1 MKHLALALL
10 LLACTAGC
18 LDTAAD
24 PPPADEIA
32 ARFIATEEQAT
43 DFTATVAVTAGSE
56 NVTLRLFRKAPEN
69 YRLEFL
75 EPADL
80 AGTVVV
86 SNGTR
91 KWRYDPA
98 TRTALTVAGPYIQA
112 AFSEPPY
119 PGWAEEVRGYAET
132 VAGALSEQ
140 NASYRG
146 TESVC
151 GRTAYILEV
160 TGDSKTFEAPTRYRE
175 AVHCFRVWID
185 AETWLLLGVEMY
197 GNEGNLILSAEYT
210 DPSANTGLPDDI
222 FVFDPP
228 AGVEVRPMPTAAITP
243 LFLWSI
249 QDARRYGV
257 EMPSYLPE
265 GYAFADGVHLP
276 GGYTMLRFTDGSND
290 LEVVKRL
297 HDPYREEAVLPGTP
311 DVVLLSGGREAGY
324 VSADGRDQLRWRD
337 GEYSYHLTGGM
348 LGKDELVRVA
358 ESVAIE
364 AAPVP
369 A

>member
-10 LLACTAGC
+10 ALAFTAGC
-18 LDTAAD
+18 LGTAAD

-32 ARFIATEEQAT
+32 ARFVAAQEQAA
-43 DFTATVAVTAGSE
+43 DFSATVAVAAGSE
-56 NVTLRLFRKAPEN
+56 NVTVRLLQKDPGN

-75 EPADL
+75 KPADL

-98 TRTALTVAGPYIQA
+98 TRTALTVAGPYIA
-112 AFSEPPY
+112 ASISEPPY

-132 VAGALSEQ
+132 VAKSLEEQ

-146 TESVC
+146 SESIG

-160 TGDSKTFEAPTRYRE
+160 AGGSKLFEAPTRYRE
-175 AVHCFRVWID
+175 AVHSFRARID
-185 AETWLLLGVEMY
+185 AGTWLLLGMELY
-197 GNEGNLILSAEYT
+197 GKEGDLILSAEYT
-210 DPSANTGLPDDI
+210 DPSANTGLPDDLFI
-222 FVFDPP
+222 FDPP
-228 AGVEVRPMPTAAITP
+228 AGIEVRPMPTAAITP

-249 QDARRYGV
+249 EDARHSGV

-265 GYAFADGVHLP
+265 GYGFADGAHLP
-276 GGYTMLRFTDGSND
+276 GAYTILRFTDGSD
-290 LEVVKRL
+290 ELKFEQRL
-297 HDPYREEAVLPGTP
+297 HDPYREEGLLPGTP
-311 DVVLLSGGREAGY
+311 DAVHLAGGREADY
-324 VSADGRDQLRWRD
+324 VSADGRDHLKWRA
-337 GEYSYHLTGGM
+337 GEYSCLLTAGM
-348 LGKDELVRVA
+348 LGKEELVRVA
-358 ESVAIE
+358 ESVGCRIV
-364 AAPVP
+364 PVP

>member
-1 MKHLALALL
+1 MKYLAIVLL

-43 DFTATVAVTAGSE
+43 DFTATVAVAAGSE
-56 NVTLRLFRKAPEN
+56 NVTARLFRKAPEN

-98 TRTALTVAGPYIQA
+98 TRTALTVAGPYMNA
-112 AFSEPPY
+112 TFSGPPY

-132 VAGALSEQ
+132 VAESLEEQ

-146 TESVC
+146 SESV
-151 GRTAYILEV
+151 GGHTAYILEV
-160 TGDSKTFEAPTRYRE
+160 AGGSKLFEAPTRYRE
-175 AVHCFRVWID
+175 AVHRFKVWID

-197 GNEGNLILSAEYT
+197 GREGNPILSARYT
-210 DPSANTGLPDDI
+210 DPSTNARLPDDL

-228 AGVEVRPMPTAAITP
+228 AGTTIRPMPTAAITP

-249 QDARRYGV
+249 DDARRYGV
-257 EMPSYLPE
+257 GVPSYLPE
-265 GYAFADGVHLP
+265 GYVFKEGTLLP
-276 GGYTMLRFTDGSND
+276 GAYTTLRFTDSTGE
-290 LEVVKRL
+290 LEIVERL
-297 HDPYREEAVLPGTP
+297 YDPYREEAVLPGTP
-311 DVVLLSGGREAGY
+311 EPCLLADGRKAEY
-324 VSADGRDQLRWRD
+324 VSTGGRDQLRWRS
-337 GEYSYHLTGGM
+337 GEYSYRITSGI
-348 LGKDELVRVA
+348 LGRDELVRVA
-358 ESVAIE
+358 ESIAM
-364 AAPVP
+364 
-369 A
+369 